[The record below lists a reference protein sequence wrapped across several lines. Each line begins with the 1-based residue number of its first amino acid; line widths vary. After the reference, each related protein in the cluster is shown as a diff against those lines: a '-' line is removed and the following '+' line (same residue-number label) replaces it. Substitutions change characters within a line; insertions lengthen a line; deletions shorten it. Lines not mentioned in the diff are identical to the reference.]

1 MPRISLWKQGRHT
14 ADYKFFDSR
23 MKEMF
28 TTGGTGINVHLYLG
42 PIAQGETNDATRP
55 SYINQSALN
64 IQDLLFLE
72 NRDRKYDTSV
82 YNLRGIY
89 QTSDLDFD
97 LTQFGL
103 FLSNDTVFMV
113 FHLNDMMEVLGR
125 KLMNGDVLELEH
137 RKDFYSLNTDI
148 PVALKRYYV
157 IQDAT
162 LASEGF
168 SSTWWPHLWRVK
180 LTPLVDSQEYA
191 DILKQIRVSDS
202 SDTTLRDTLS
212 TFDRMIDINQAII
225 SQAEADVP
233 ASGYDTTPFY
243 VVPVRPDGL
252 PGDPEGQGSLTPVD
266 DSSIDNADP
275 VTPMLDLN
283 HGYLLGDGRAPNG
296 FPVISGVAFPADAKI
311 GDFCLRL
318 DFLPNRLFRF
328 DGRRWSKVEDA
339 VRTSYTPGTSG
350 TLRNSFINNTATTTL
365 ASGVISQRQSLS
377 FILGSRLETVPVQPG
392 TGIVGATGP
401 RGPRGFPGPA
411 GATGILKQ
419 WVTKTSNYIA
429 SNGDRILADTSAGTF
444 TVFLPAMPVIG
455 DFVQITDGGNFVSNN
470 LLLNSQGSSIENI
483 SNDIA
488 VDVKGVTLEI
498 IYNGS
503 TWQITA
509 NVGV

>member
-1 MPRISLWKQGRHT
+1 
-14 ADYKFFDSR
+14 

>member
-1 MPRISLWKQGRHT
+1 MR
-14 ADYKFFDSR
+14 
-23 MKEMF
+23 EMF

-42 PIAQGETNDATRP
+42 PVNQGASTDATQP
-55 SYINQSALN
+55 SYTNQSALN

-72 NRDRKYDTSV
+72 NRDRKYDSSI
-82 YNLRGIY
+82 YNIRGIY
-89 QTSDLDFD
+89 QTSDLDFN

-103 FLSNDTVFMV
+103 FLSTDTVFMV
-113 FHLNDMMEVLGR
+113 FHINDMMETLGR

-137 RKDFYSLNTDI
+137 KKDFYSLDTDI

-157 IQDAT
+157 IEDAT

-168 SSTWWPHLWRVK
+168 SPTWWPHLWRVK
-180 LTPLVDSQEYA
+180 ISPLVDSQEYA
-191 DILKQIRVSDS
+191 DILQQIKVDEAGDVS
-202 SDTTLRDTLS
+202 LGDTLS
-212 TFDRMIDINQAII
+212 TVDRLIKINQAVIE
-225 SQAEADVP
+225 QAEADVP
-233 ASGYDTTPFY
+233 LSGYDTSPFY
-243 VVPVRPDGL
+243 MVPTNPDGS
-252 PGDPEGQGSLTPVD
+252 PGDPEGSGSQIPVG
-266 DSSIDNADP
+266 DSSIDNTDP

-283 HGYLLGDGRAPNG
+283 QGYLLGDGRAPNG
-296 FPVISGVAFPADAKI
+296 FPVTSGIAFPTDSKT

-339 VRTSYTPGTSG
+339 VRTSYTPGTRG
-350 TLRNSFINNTATTTL
+350 TLRNSFVNNTDTTITL
-365 ASGVISQRQSLS
+365 SGTIISQRQSLS
-377 FILGSRLETVPVQPG
+377 TILSGRPELVVSQPG
-392 TGIVGATGP
+392 GSGIAGATGP

-444 TVFLPAMPVIG
+444 TVFLPAQPIVG
-455 DFVQITDGGNFVSNN
+455 DFVQITDAGNFVTNN
-470 LLLNSQGSSIENI
+470 LLLNAQGRTIENI

-498 IYNGS
+498 IYSGD